1 MGKNRILVV
10 EDEIIIAMEIKAT
23 LKKLGYE
30 VPGIATNGIDA
41 IDLCRKTEPDLV
53 LMDIRLKGDMDGIE
67 AAEKIMGLYD
77 TPIIFLTG
85 NSDEEIV
92 NRAIAINPAGFLIK
106 PYRERELFGN
116 IEMAIYKNK
125 IKQSVETP
133 KIIKTEEITD
143 IIRYFTSPV
152 IFLDSEGRISEVS
165 KKAALIIG
173 KKPED
178 LKGIPAQEI
187 FIQKNSSDENS
198 GPEKNLTYPQEIRIK
213 TSRGIKK
220 ALLLTGFYYDRTND
234 KIRQFIEI
242 SDRRKYPEEKESKT
256 EIIPDILDTIDD
268 SVFVLTRNLKVLYTN
283 RKFDKFADNLNA
295 GKIQPGMPAYEIPGI
310 KSIINPDEYVETIRT
325 GNTYSGRRRIKTRT
339 GFLLMEI
346 IIYPVIKSGRVT
358 SLIVYLRDATKKD
371 AILNYSE
378 EIDKNITEIEESISK
393 ITALL
398 DKVNSPI
405 LNIINIAKGESG
417 LKIAQI
423 MNNASEASEALS
435 AIQLQTVRY
444 EDAMNTMRHMGNKTR
459 EWDEKR
465 NR

>member
-1 MGKNRILVV
+1 LEKNRVLVV

-30 VPGIATNGIDA
+30 VPGIAANGIDA
-41 IDLCRKTEPDLV
+41 IELSKKTEPDLV

-77 TPIIFLTG
+77 IPVIFLTG

-92 NRAIAINPAGFLIK
+92 SRAISINPAGFLIK
-106 PYRERELFGN
+106 PYREKELFGN

-125 IKQSVETP
+125 IKQSVDDTP
-133 KIIKTEEITD
+133 KNKKEEISE

-152 IFLDSEGRISEVS
+152 IFLDSESRISEVS

-173 KKPED
+173 TKPED
-178 LKGIPAQEI
+178 LKGTPAEEI
-187 FIQKNSSDENS
+187 FITENNADVNS
-198 GPEKNLTYPQEIRIK
+198 GVEKNLIYPQNIKIK

-220 ALLLTGFYYDRTND
+220 ALLLTGFYHDRAGN
-234 KIRQFIEI
+234 KIHQFIEI
-242 SDRRKYPEEKESKT
+242 SDRKKYLHENETKK
-256 EIIPDILDTIDD
+256 EIIPEILDTIDEN
-268 SVFVLTRNLKVLYTN
+268 VFILTRNLKVLYTN
-283 RKFDKFADNLNA
+283 RKFDQFAEEVNA
-295 GKIQPGMPAYEIPGI
+295 GKIQAGIPAYEIPVI
-310 KSIINPDEYVETIRT
+310 KSIINPDEYIETIRT
-325 GNTYSGRRRIKTRT
+325 GNVYSGRRRIKTRT

-346 IIYPVIKSGRVT
+346 TIYPVIKSGKVT
-358 SLIVYLRDATKKD
+358 NLIIYLQDATKNN
-371 AILNYSE
+371 AILSYSE
-378 EIDKNITEIEESISK
+378 EIDRNITEIEESISK
-393 ITALL
+393 ITELL
-398 DKVNSPI
+398 DQVNSPI
-405 LNIINIAKGESG
+405 LNIINTARGETG
-417 LKIAQI
+417 LKITKI

-465 NR
+465 KK